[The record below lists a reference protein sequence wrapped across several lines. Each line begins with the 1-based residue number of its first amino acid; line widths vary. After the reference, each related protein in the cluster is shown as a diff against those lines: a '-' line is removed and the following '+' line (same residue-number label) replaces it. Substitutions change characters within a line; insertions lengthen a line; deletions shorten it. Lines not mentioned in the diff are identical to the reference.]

1 MQQRF
6 YLRRLRRLEK
16 RRRANNGYRRFRHN
30 RFFDIQLGVCRCL
43 TLRNNHMEGTEML
56 SLRKRKPFQGFKR
69 IKPKGKRLY
78 FHVLQWDAKDGFGW
92 SDEMISKDYGELYRE
107 QKIFRRD
114 LPEYDFRI
122 VLRSTYLTWKEVQE
136 AFEEHLS

>member
-1 MQQRF
+1 
-6 YLRRLRRLEK
+6 
-16 RRRANNGYRRFRHN
+16 
-30 RFFDIQLGVCRCL
+30 
-43 TLRNNHMEGTEML
+43 ML
-56 SLRKRKPFQGFKR
+56 ALRKRKPFRGFKR

-114 LPEYDFRI
+114 LPEYGFRI
-122 VLRSTYLTWKEVQE
+122 VMRSTYLTWKEVQE
-136 AFEEHLS
+136 AFEEQLS